1 MKKKNNKDLILIGN
15 CITDFFTA
23 TLATLQV
30 AFLLNDEAIYQAIN
44 LASCIIAAII
54 NKLIISKGNTKKFYK
69 HRNKLFML
77 ESIVNLALVPVVLA
91 LNNKAM
97 IVVGAVVIIMQ
108 PFNVIQSINNKVL
121 ISELYSKEARLQ
133 HDLIYSE
140 KSSYIKIAALALGF
154 FANKVIPANV
164 AYAIALIVEAVNNI
178 FYMRQKPLD

>member
-1 MKKKNNKDLILIGN
+1 
-15 CITDFFTA
+15 
-23 TLATLQV
+23 
-30 AFLLNDEAIYQAIN
+30 
-44 LASCIIAAII
+44 
-54 NKLIISKGNTKKFYK
+54 
-69 HRNKLFML
+69 ML

-154 FANKVIPANV
+154 FTNKVIPANV